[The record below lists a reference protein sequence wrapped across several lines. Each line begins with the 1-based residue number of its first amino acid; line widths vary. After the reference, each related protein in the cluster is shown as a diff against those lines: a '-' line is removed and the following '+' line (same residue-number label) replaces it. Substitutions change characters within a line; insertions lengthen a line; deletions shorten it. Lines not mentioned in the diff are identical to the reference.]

1 MLRFQFLC
9 LSSVGVADR
18 YQFFAGPFVRSVVS
32 FQGFDS
38 LKPDPL
44 YEADSVLDDVS
55 GLVLVA
61 FNALRV
67 AVTFVKP

>member
-1 MLRFQFLC
+1 MLAPEFLC
-9 LSSVGVADR
+9 FFPVCVADGD
-18 YQFFAGPFVRSVVS
+18 QFFAGPFVRSVVS

-38 LKPDPL
+38 RKPNPL